1 MQELVS
7 KLMLKDQKKRPSTA
21 EILKMDYV
29 RSRMQQFI
37 EDAEFNLQ
45 ASTPIYKKQ
54 RPTIRRAATKEVLEP
69 GSQAPQFTP

>member
-29 RSRMQQFI
+29 RSRMQ
-37 EDAEFNLQ
+37 
-45 ASTPIYKKQ
+45 
-54 RPTIRRAATKEVLEP
+54 
-69 GSQAPQFTP
+69 